1 MSENKKIYLDH
12 AATTPLD
19 EEILQKMLPYFTQ
32 VFGNANSQH
41 AFGRSAMAIL
51 DDARAKIAELINAAD
66 NEIFFTSGGTEAD
79 NFAVFGAARA
89 QKQLGRN
96 KIFISALEHSAV
108 RESAAYLAESEGFV
122 VKEIPVNEN
131 GVIDIEFLKN
141 AVDEKTAL
149 VAVMGASNELGTIQP
164 IKEAAAAAHR
174 VKATF
179 FTDCVQYAPYIV
191 PNVKELGADILS
203 FSAHKFYGP
212 KGTGIL
218 YIKNG
223 TPTERL
229 IVGGEQENGMRAGTV
244 NVVGAVG
251 AAAAYE
257 KAIAQMSESN
267 EKIGR
272 IKELFLREI
281 TRLPYVHINGG
292 DEGECVP
299 SLLNVRFDGVD
310 NSSLLALMDMNGIA
324 ASAGA
329 ACSGGDVRPS
339 HALIAKGLTEEQAK
353 NSIRF
358 SFGKH
363 NTEEEVIAAARTIA
377 ALADKLRR

>member
-1 MSENKKIYLDH
+1 MNDGKKIYLDH
-12 AATTPLD
+12 AASTPLD
-19 EEILQKMLPYFTQ
+19 EETLQKMLPYFTQ
-32 VFGNANSQH
+32 IFGNANSQH

-108 RESAAYLAESEGFV
+108 REPAAKLAENEGFSLI
-122 VKEIPVNEN
+122 EIPVKEN
-131 GVIDIEFLKN
+131 GIVDIDFLKSE
-141 AVDEKTAL
+141 VDESTAL
-149 VAVMGASNELGTIQP
+149 IAVMGASNELGTIQP
-164 IKEAAAAAHR
+164 IEEAAAIAR
-174 VKATF
+174 RKKATF
-179 FTDCVQYAPYIV
+179 FTDCVQLAPYVV
-191 PNVKELGADILS
+191 PDVKKIGADILS

-223 TPTERL
+223 TPMERL
-229 IVGGEQENGMRAGTV
+229 IIGGEQESGMRAGTV
-244 NVVGAVG
+244 NVAGAVG

-257 KAIAQMSESN
+257 KAVAHMSEAN
-267 EKIGR
+267 EKIKR
-272 IKELFLREI
+272 LKELFLREI
-281 TRLPYVHINGG
+281 TTLPYVHVNGG
-292 DEGECVP
+292 IEGECVP
-299 SLLNVRFDGVD
+299 SLLNLRFDGV
-310 NSSLLALMDMNGIA
+310 NNASLLALMDMNGIA

-329 ACSGGDVRPS
+329 ACAGGDIRPS
-339 HALIAKGLTEEQAK
+339 HALMAKGLSEEQAK

-358 SFGKH
+358 SFGKY
-363 NTEEEVIAAARTIA
+363 NTEEDVIYAARTIA
-377 ALADKLRR
+377 SLADKLRG